1 MKTLN
6 GRTAVITG
14 AASGIGRSLALALA
28 RENTNLALCDIDEAG
43 LTETAK
49 QAAELGVDVFQQVL
63 DVADRKAFFAFRDQV
78 VEHFAGRV
86 HIVVNNAGVSLRA
99 TVDDMEL
106 DDFEWLMNINFWG
119 VVSGTQAFLP
129 ILRSVDEGHIV
140 NISSVFGIIGVPT
153 QAAYCA
159 SKFAVRGFTESLRLE
174 LLAEEANINVSSV
187 HPGGIKTNIVRNG
200 RVRPMSRFDDS
211 QDLVKQFDRMAQT
224 SPEDAAKTIIQGI
237 KRNTPR
243 ILIGND
249 AKAIDV
255 AQRTLPSLYQKLAV
269 RIPAIGL
276 KMRKDK

>member
-28 RENTNLALCDIDEAG
+28 AEKVNLAISDINEVG
-43 LTETAK
+43 LAETAA
-49 QAAELGVDVFQQVL
+49 AAEALGVKVFQKVL
-63 DVADRKAFFAFRDQV
+63 DVADRKAFFAFRDEV
-78 VEHFAGRV
+78 VEHFSGQV

-106 DDFEWLMNINFWG
+106 EDFEWLMNINFWG

-129 ILRSVDEGHIV
+129 ILRAMDEGHII
-140 NISSVFGIIGVPT
+140 NISSIFGIIGVPT

-174 LLAEEANINVSSV
+174 LLAEEANIHVSSV

-211 QDLVKQFDRMAQT
+211 RDLVKQFDRMAQT
-224 SPEDAAKTIIQGI
+224 SPEDAAETIIRGI

-249 AKAIDV
+249 AKAIDMT
-255 AQRTLPSLYQKLAV
+255 QRTLPSLYQKLAV
-269 RIPAIGL
+269 RMPAIGL
-276 KMRKDK
+276 KMRKKP

>member
-28 RENTNLALCDIDEAG
+28 LENTNLALADVNEVELADV
-43 LTETAK
+43 AK
-49 QAAELGVDVFQQVL
+49 QARALGVDVFSKVL
-63 DVADRKAFFAFRDQV
+63 DVADRKAFFEFRDEV
-78 VEHFAGRV
+78 VEHFAGQV

-106 DDFEWLMNINFWG
+106 SDFEWLMNINFWG

-129 ILRSVDEGHIV
+129 VLRDVDEGHIV

-174 LLAEEANINVSSV
+174 LLAEDANVHVSSV

-211 QDLVKQFDRMAQT
+211 RDLVKQFDRLAQT
-224 SPEDAAKTIIQGI
+224 SPEDAAKTIIAGI
-237 KRNTPR
+237 KRNSPR

-249 AKAIDV
+249 AMVIDV
-255 AQRTLPSLYQKLAV
+255 AQRTLPALYQKLAV
-269 RIPAIGL
+269 RMPAIGL
-276 KMRKDK
+276 KRKKP